1 MPQPI
6 PEDRTSLS
14 NFMEGSST
22 FDYVIVGGGTAG
34 LVLAAR
40 LSEDPAITV
49 GVIEAGKSKLGDANV
64 DMPTGITAM
73 LNNTEYDW
81 AYKSTPQRLPKQAG
95 TNQKVHHVARGKLLG
110 GSSGINFLAYCR
122 PSAED
127 IDYWAELGNNGWSW
141 AELAPY
147 YHRSESIDEGSS
159 KKASGKQGFYSEEAQ
174 SHGHSGPIKTS
185 FPPWRVPIEDSII
198 DAFDKTSG
206 VPRPNDPWSGNHL
219 GFYGALSVIDRDN
232 KATRSYG
239 ATGYLAPNIHRKNLK
254 VLTGATVS
262 KILLDKTTA
271 RGVEF
276 WCDGAFHNVFTT
288 TEVILSAST
297 VQSPRLLGLSGIGDP
312 DVLRTAGID
321 CVVPLPEVGNNLQE
335 HPMTA
340 ATYELAPGFLP
351 YATLVSE
358 QELGKLVSEV
368 TASSL
373 QLSEQESQNIMA
385 HLRSPKSAAVQF
397 TGVPAN
403 FDLKFGHADQSKLM
417 PGAPPDRN
425 ACYTVLVSANYPLS
439 RGSSHVISPDPFAA
453 PQIDLA
459 LLSHPVDASVLASG
473 LRFVDRA
480 FQSSQVKGKISGR
493 VDPAPEIDLEDLER
507 GRAFVRDRTMIYN
520 HILGTCAL
528 GRVVDERLRVKGVRG
543 LRVVDASVIPASLSG
558 NIMSTVYALAEK
570 AADMIKEDRIVYG
583 RLF

>member
-1 MPQPI
+1 
-6 PEDRTSLS
+6 
-14 NFMEGSST
+14 
-22 FDYVIVGGGTAG
+22 
-34 LVLAAR
+34 
-40 LSEDPAITV
+40 
-49 GVIEAGKSKLGDANV
+49 
-64 DMPTGITAM
+64 
-73 LNNTEYDW
+73 
-81 AYKSTPQRLPKQAG
+81 
-95 TNQKVHHVARGKLLG
+95 
-110 GSSGINFLAYCR
+110 
-122 PSAED
+122 
-127 IDYWAELGNNGWSW
+127 
-141 AELAPY
+141 
-147 YHRSESIDEGSS
+147 
-159 KKASGKQGFYSEEAQ
+159 
-174 SHGHSGPIKTS
+174 
-185 FPPWRVPIEDSII
+185 
-198 DAFDKTSG
+198 
-206 VPRPNDPWSGNHL
+206 
-219 GFYGALSVIDRDN
+219 
-232 KATRSYG
+232 
-239 ATGYLAPNIHRKNLK
+239 
-254 VLTGATVS
+254 VS

-276 WCDGAFHNVFTT
+276 WRDGAFHNVFTT

-297 VQSPRLLGLSGIGDP
+297 VQSPRLLELSGIGDP

-340 ATYELAPGFLP
+340 ATYELAPGEISLDSLFKDQALFQEHQRLYMEQHSGAMAGAMSVVGFLP

-373 QLSEQESQNIMA
+373 QLSEQEFQNIMA

-480 FQSSQVKGKISGR
+480 FQSPQ
-493 VDPAPEIDLEDLER
+493 
-507 GRAFVRDRTMIYN
+507 VRDRTMIYN

-583 RLF
+583 

>member
-1 MPQPI
+1 VL
-6 PEDRTSLS
+6 EYS
-14 NFMEGSST
+14 
-22 FDYVIVGGGTAG
+22 GG
-34 LVLAAR
+34 L
-40 LSEDPAITV
+40 
-49 GVIEAGKSKLGDANV
+49 
-64 DMPTGITAM
+64 
-73 LNNTEYDW
+73 
-81 AYKSTPQRLPKQAG
+81 QRLPKQAG

-127 IDYWAELGNNGWSW
+127 IDYWAELGNDGWSW

-185 FPPWRVPIEDSII
+185 FPPWTVPIEDSII

-276 WCDGAFHNVFTT
+276 WRDGAFHNVFTT

-297 VQSPRLLGLSGIGDP
+297 VQSPRLLELSGIGDP

-340 ATYELAPGFLP
+340 ATYELAPGEISLDSLFKDQALFQEHQRLYMEEHSGAMAGAMSVVGFLP

-368 TASSL
+368 TACSL

-425 ACYTVLVSANYPLS
+425 ACYTVLVSVNYPLS
-439 RGSSHVISPDPFAA
+439 RGNSHVISPDPFAA

-507 GRAFVRDRTMIYN
+507 GRAFVRDRTMVYN

-583 RLF
+583 

>member
-1 MPQPI
+1 
-6 PEDRTSLS
+6 
-14 NFMEGSST
+14 
-22 FDYVIVGGGTAG
+22 
-34 LVLAAR
+34 
-40 LSEDPAITV
+40 
-49 GVIEAGKSKLGDANV
+49 
-64 DMPTGITAM
+64 
-73 LNNTEYDW
+73 
-81 AYKSTPQRLPKQAG
+81 
-95 TNQKVHHVARGKLLG
+95 
-110 GSSGINFLAYCR
+110 
-122 PSAED
+122 
-127 IDYWAELGNNGWSW
+127 
-141 AELAPY
+141 
-147 YHRSESIDEGSS
+147 
-159 KKASGKQGFYSEEAQ
+159 
-174 SHGHSGPIKTS
+174 
-185 FPPWRVPIEDSII
+185 
-198 DAFDKTSG
+198 
-206 VPRPNDPWSGNHL
+206 
-219 GFYGALSVIDRDN
+219 
-232 KATRSYG
+232 
-239 ATGYLAPNIHRKNLK
+239 
-254 VLTGATVS
+254 
-262 KILLDKTTA
+262 
-271 RGVEF
+271 
-276 WCDGAFHNVFTT
+276 
-288 TEVILSAST
+288 
-297 VQSPRLLGLSGIGDP
+297 
-312 DVLRTAGID
+312 
-321 CVVPLPEVGNNLQE
+321 
-335 HPMTA
+335 MTA
-340 ATYELAPGFLP
+340 ATYELAPGEISLDSLFKDQALFQEHQRLYMEEHSGAMAGAMSVVGFLP

-368 TASSL
+368 TACSL

-425 ACYTVLVSANYPLS
+425 ACYTVLVSVNYPLS
-439 RGSSHVISPDPFAA
+439 RGNSHVISPDPFAA

-507 GRAFVRDRTMIYN
+507 GRAFVRDRTMVYN

-583 RLF
+583 